1 MSIKK
6 YRIGATFGGGGAK
19 AAAHCGALQALKEYG
34 IKPEIVSG
42 TSAGALVA
50 IYYSSGFSPK
60 EMVDLFLGMHFFKDI
75 VTPSIPRGGVFDSQP
90 LIDHLRQTF
99 PYSHLEELPIPTYII
114 ASDMEHGAAKIF
126 SSGEIA
132 LRAAASCSI
141 PVIFKPVVIDGVH
154 YIDGGAFMNLPV
166 SVIRSRCDTVFA
178 FNLNHIYKEKYRD
191 NLVSVAYRSFSMM
204 FVSNTVADA
213 RNADI
218 YVDLDTKGC
227 NAYDMSK
234 LEKLFYRGYDSTIK
248 VLEENGF
255 VRQLPKEEI
264 TFERRR
270 TFIGY

>member
-1 MSIKK
+1 MSLK
-6 YRIGATFGGGGAK
+6 YKIGAAFGGGGAK

-50 IYYSSGFSPK
+50 IYYASGFSPK

-99 PYSHLEELPIPTYII
+99 PYSHLEELPIPTYIV

-132 LRAAASCSI
+132 PRAAASCSI

-154 YIDGGAFMNLPV
+154 YIDGGCTDKKNVFYDAHVLFNILI
-166 SVIRSRCDTVFA
+166 SRLKGVIPYAIDT
-178 FNLNHIYKEKYRD
+178 Y
-191 NLVSVAYRSFSMM
+191 SSF
-204 FVSNTVADA
+204 
-213 RNADI
+213 
-218 YVDLDTKGC
+218 
-227 NAYDMSK
+227 
-234 LEKLFYRGYDSTIK
+234 
-248 VLEENGF
+248 
-255 VRQLPKEEI
+255 
-264 TFERRR
+264 
-270 TFIGY
+270 